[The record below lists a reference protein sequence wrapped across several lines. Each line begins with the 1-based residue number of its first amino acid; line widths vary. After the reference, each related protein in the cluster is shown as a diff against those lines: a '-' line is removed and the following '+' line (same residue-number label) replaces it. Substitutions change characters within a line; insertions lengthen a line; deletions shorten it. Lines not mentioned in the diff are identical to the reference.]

1 MVLDLYV
8 APPAFGLPSYD
19 PECVA
24 AVAYL
29 SRCMKEEEEGEWR
42 LRAWLGAG
50 SECENFLIFRFHQLG
65 WGNAEDLHG
74 LGKDRDDVRA
84 MLCARG

>member
-29 SRCMKEEEEGEWR
+29 SRCMKEEEEQEWR

-50 SECENFLIFRFHQLG
+50 SEYEILLSSVTISPVG
-65 WGNAEDLHG
+65 GAEDLYG
-74 LGKDRDDVRA
+74 LGKDRGDVRA
-84 MLCARG
+84 KLCARG